1 MSSHGEDFV
10 VRTRNLGQS
19 QCFISGLGL
28 GCNNFGWRIDEEKTR
43 EVVDAALAG
52 GITFFD
58 TADVYGDSGK
68 SEEFLGRALGKRRAD
83 VVIATKF
90 GHDSMSMGYDPALG
104 AYGGRTY
111 IRFAVEQSLRRLG
124 TDYIDLYQM
133 HSPDTSTPIEETL
146 LALHELVVEG
156 KVRYIGNSQFSA
168 EQIRAAGEASKDLD
182 VTPFISAQNNFS
194 LLKAEALD
202 ALLPTAIEYG
212 LGVLPFFPLA
222 SGLLTGKV
230 RRDEAWPAGGRL
242 QDRQALVTDQQL
254 DVIEALSVW
263 GSENG
268 RTLLELAIGVLAMT
282 RPVSSI
288 IAGATSVVQVQANL
302 AAYEWKPTPAE
313 VEQLWSLA
321 LKE

>member
-1 MSSHGEDFV
+1 
-10 VRTRNLGQS
+10 
-19 QCFISGLGL
+19 
-28 GCNNFGWRIDEEKTR
+28 
-43 EVVDAALAG
+43 
-52 GITFFD
+52 
-58 TADVYGDSGK
+58 
-68 SEEFLGRALGKRRAD
+68 
-83 VVIATKF
+83 
-90 GHDSMSMGYDPALG
+90 
-104 AYGGRTY
+104 
-111 IRFAVEQSLRRLG
+111 LG

-133 HSPDTSTPIEETL
+133 HSPDASTPIEETL

-168 EQIRAAGEASKDLD
+168 EQIRAAGEASKELN

-202 ALLPTAIEYG
+202 ELLPTAMEYG

-230 RRDEAWPAGGRL
+230 RRDQAWPTGGRL

-254 DVIEALSVW
+254 DVIEGLSVW
-263 GSENG
+263 ASGHG

-282 RPVSSI
+282 RPVSSV
-288 IAGATSVVQVQANL
+288 IAGATSVEQVQANI
-302 AAYEWKPTPAE
+302 AAYAWKPTSAE
-313 VEQLWSLA
+313 VAELWSLA

>member
-1 MSSHGEDFV
+1 MSSHGEDFG

-230 RRDEAWPAGGRL
+230 RRDQPWPTDGRL
-242 QDRQALVTDQQL
+242 QDRQASVTAEQL

-263 GSENG
+263 AGERG
-268 RTLLELAIGVLAMT
+268 RTLLELALGVLAMT
-282 RPVSSI
+282 RPVSSV
-288 IAGATSVVQVQANL
+288 IAGATSVEQVEANL
-302 AAYEWKPTPAE
+302 AAYAWKPTPAE
-313 VEQLWSLA
+313 VAELWGLA

>member
-1 MSSHGEDFV
+1 MSSHGEDLV

-28 GCNNFGWRIDEEKTR
+28 GCNNFGWRIDEDQTR
-43 EVVDAALAG
+43 AVVDAALAG
-52 GITFFD
+52 GIFFFD

-90 GHDSMSMGYDPALG
+90 GHDSMPMGYDPALG

-168 EQIRAAGEASKDLD
+168 EQIRAAGEASKELN

-202 ALLPTAIEYG
+202 ELLPTAIEYG

-230 RRDEAWPAGGRL
+230 RRDQPWPTDGRL
-242 QDRQALVTDQQL
+242 QGRQASVTAEQL

-263 GSENG
+263 AGERG
-268 RTLLELAIGVLAMT
+268 RTLLELALGVLAMT
-282 RPVSSI
+282 RPVSSV
-288 IAGATSVVQVQANL
+288 IAGATSVEQVEANL

-313 VEQLWSLA
+313 VAELWGLA

>member
-1 MSSHGEDFV
+1 M
-10 VRTRNLGQS
+10 RTRNLGQS

-28 GCNNFGWRIDEEKTR
+28 GCNNFGWRIDGDQTR

-52 GITFFD
+52 GIFFFD
-58 TADVYGDSGK
+58 TADVYGNSGK

-90 GHDSMSMGYDPALG
+90 GHDSMPMGYDPALG

-168 EQIRAAGEASKDLD
+168 DQIRAAGEASKELN

-202 ALLPTAIEYG
+202 ELLPTAIEYG

-230 RRDEAWPAGGRL
+230 RRDQAWPTDGRL
-242 QDRQALVTDQQL
+242 QDRQASVTAEQL
-254 DVIEALSVW
+254 DVIEALSEW
-263 GSENG
+263 GSEHG
-268 RTLLELAIGVLAMT
+268 RTLLELALGVLAMT
-282 RPVSSI
+282 RPVSSV
-288 IAGATSVVQVQANL
+288 IAGATSVEQVEANL
-302 AAYEWKPTPAE
+302 AAYEWKPSPAE
-313 VEQLWSLA
+313 VAELWSLA
-321 LKE
+321 LRT

>member
-1 MSSHGEDFV
+1 
-10 VRTRNLGQS
+10 
-19 QCFISGLGL
+19 
-28 GCNNFGWRIDEEKTR
+28 
-43 EVVDAALAG
+43 
-52 GITFFD
+52 
-58 TADVYGDSGK
+58 VYGDSGK

-90 GHDSMSMGYDPALG
+90 GHDSMPMGYDPTLG

-202 ALLPTAIEYG
+202 ELLPTAIEYG

-230 RRDEAWPAGGRL
+230 RRDQAWPTGGRL

-254 DVIEALSVW
+254 DVIEGLSVW
-263 GSENG
+263 ASGHG

-282 RPVSSI
+282 RPVSSV
-288 IAGATSVVQVQANL
+288 IAGATSVEQVKANL

-313 VEQLWSLA
+313 VAQLWSLA

>member
-1 MSSHGEDFV
+1 M
-10 VRTRNLGQS
+10 RTRNLGQS

-68 SEEFLGRALGKRRAD
+68 SEEFLGRALGKRRSD

-90 GHDSMSMGYDPALG
+90 GHDSMPMGYDPTLG

-230 RRDEAWPAGGRL
+230 RRDQPWPTDGRL
-242 QDRQALVTDQQL
+242 QGRQASVTAEQL

-263 GSENG
+263 AGERG
-268 RTLLELAIGVLAMT
+268 RTLLELALGVLAMT
-282 RPVSSI
+282 RPVSSV
-288 IAGATSVVQVQANL
+288 IAGATSVEQVEANL

-313 VEQLWSLA
+313 VAELWGLA